1 MLFLTNNKLLGRRQ
15 AVNNLK
21 KLRGD
26 KTQKEI
32 ADMIGITT
40 SHYGFIENGDRQ
52 PSLKV
57 ARKISDV
64 FNKSIEEI
72 FFDNT
77 HNKTLGNNIFK
88 ETG

>member
-1 MLFLTNNKLLGRRQ
+1 M
-15 AVNNLK
+15 NNLK
-21 KLRGD
+21 KLRGN

-32 ADMIGITT
+32 ADLVGITT

-57 ARKISDV
+57 ARKIADV

-72 FFDNT
+72 FFDIQ
-77 HNKTLGNNIFK
+77 HNKMLLKEKLI

>member
-1 MLFLTNNKLLGRRQ
+1 M
-15 AVNNLK
+15 NNLK
-21 KLRGD
+21 KLRGN

-32 ADMIGITT
+32 ADLVGITT

-57 ARKISDV
+57 ARKIADV

-72 FFDNT
+72 FFDIP
-77 HNKTLGNNIFK
+77 HNKMLLKEKLI